1 MQDWKAPAAGL
12 DTFWEQ
18 ADSDGSCEHPLER
31 ELCYRLDALERYR
44 QLIDDAQAGGRDEI
58 VDALLCQ
65 HARQARLIDQIRAAL
80 QNRSQR

>member
-1 MQDWKAPAAGL
+1 MQDGKAPAAGL

-31 ELCYRLDALERYR
+31 ELCYRLDAMARYQ
-44 QLIDDAQAGGRDEI
+44 QLIDDALAGGRDEI

-65 HARQARLIDQIRAAL
+65 HDRQARLIDQIRAAL
-80 QNRSQR
+80 QNRPPR